1 MLYIT
6 PKLKTNPNS
15 SSLKLLH
22 SSTYQLLNL
31 STPHPMDFT
40 LKMYKKLLQTFLDKD
55 YHIFSFNQF
64 ILLNSPS
71 SPLINSST
79 HQLPNSPTLILRHD
93 VDRMPQNA
101 LKMAKLEYDM
111 VIKATY
117 YFRTIP
123 QTLKPDIIKEIS
135 DLGHEIG
142 YHYET
147 MDTVNE
153 KFKMNNLKFK
163 SDEER
168 IDEAYKLFCENLEQL
183 RKLYPVKTICMH
195 GSPRSTFDNRD
206 IWKKYN
212 YKDLGIVGEPYF
224 DIDYNEVFYLTDT
237 GRRWNK
243 KNISVRDKVNSGF
256 DIQVKSTKHLIQ
268 LVESAQLPNKIM
280 INTHPHRW
288 FNPGFGWVKELVI
301 QNIKNVV
308 KYYLIKR
315 SN

>member
-1 MLYIT
+1 
-6 PKLKTNPNS
+6 
-15 SSLKLLH
+15 
-22 SSTYQLLNL
+22 
-31 STPHPMDFT
+31 
-40 LKMYKKLLQTFLDKD
+40 
-55 YHIFSFNQF
+55 
-64 ILLNSPS
+64 
-71 SPLINSST
+71 
-79 HQLPNSPTLILRHD
+79 
-93 VDRMPQNA
+93 
-101 LKMAKLEYDM
+101 
-111 VIKATY
+111 
-117 YFRTIP
+117 
-123 QTLKPDIIKEIS
+123 
-135 DLGHEIG
+135 
-142 YHYET
+142 

-206 IWKKYN
+206 IWKKYS

>member
-1 MLYIT
+1 MVT
-6 PKLKTNPNS
+6 MK
-15 SSLKLLH
+15 
-22 SSTYQLLNL
+22 
-31 STPHPMDFT
+31 DFT
-40 LKMYKKLLQTFLDKD
+40 LLTFKNLLESLQVNN
-55 YHIFSFNQF
+55 YQF
-64 ILLNSPS
+64 FTVEEYFTGSIA
-71 SPLINSST
+71 SST
-79 HQLPNSPTLILRHD
+79 NRPLAGLPSPPRPVIILRHD

>member
-1 MLYIT
+1 
-6 PKLKTNPNS
+6 
-15 SSLKLLH
+15 
-22 SSTYQLLNL
+22 
-31 STPHPMDFT
+31 
-40 LKMYKKLLQTFLDKD
+40 
-55 YHIFSFNQF
+55 
-64 ILLNSPS
+64 
-71 SPLINSST
+71 
-79 HQLPNSPTLILRHD
+79 
-93 VDRMPQNA
+93 
-101 LKMAKLEYDM
+101 MAKLEHKLG
-111 VIKATY
+111 ITSTY

-224 DIDYNEVFYLTDT
+224 DIDYNEVF
-237 GRRWNK
+237 
-243 KNISVRDKVNSGF
+243 
-256 DIQVKSTKHLIQ
+256 
-268 LVESAQLPNKIM
+268 
-280 INTHPHRW
+280 
-288 FNPGFGWVKELVI
+288 
-301 QNIKNVV
+301 
-308 KYYLIKR
+308 
-315 SN
+315 

>member
-1 MLYIT
+1 
-6 PKLKTNPNS
+6 
-15 SSLKLLH
+15 
-22 SSTYQLLNL
+22 
-31 STPHPMDFT
+31 MDFT
-40 LKMYKKLLQTFLDKD
+40 LKTYKKLLQTLLDKD

-71 SPLINSST
+71 SPFINSST

-163 SDEER
+163 SEEER

-206 IWKKYN
+206 IWKKYS

>member
-1 MLYIT
+1 MVT
-6 PKLKTNPNS
+6 MK
-15 SSLKLLH
+15 
-22 SSTYQLLNL
+22 
-31 STPHPMDFT
+31 DFT
-40 LKMYKKLLQTFLDKD
+40 LLTFKNLLESLQVNN
-55 YHIFSFNQF
+55 YQF
-64 ILLNSPS
+64 FTVEEYFTGSIA
-71 SPLINSST
+71 SST
-79 HQLPNSPTLILRHD
+79 NRPLAGLPSPPRPVINLRHD

-101 LKMAKLEYDM
+101 LKMAKLEHELG
-111 VIKATY
+111 ITSTY